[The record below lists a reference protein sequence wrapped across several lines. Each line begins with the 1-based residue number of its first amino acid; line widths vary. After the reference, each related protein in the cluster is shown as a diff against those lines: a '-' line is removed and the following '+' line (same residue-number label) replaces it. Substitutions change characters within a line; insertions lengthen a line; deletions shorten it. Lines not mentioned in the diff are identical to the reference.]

1 MIYLDHNAT
10 TPIDERV
17 LEAMQPYLSTFYGNP
32 SSLYRLGR
40 IARSAIEVA
49 REQVAELVDA
59 QDSQILF
66 TSGGTE
72 ANNLALSTARQFSR
86 ISIAATEHPS
96 IMAPAQHYFQDN
108 HKLEIIPVD
117 SDGIINADN
126 MQQSIDQGSQFVSI
140 MLANNETGVIQNIA
154 PYTQQLRAKNCVVH
168 TDAVQALGKI
178 PVSFKTLGVHLMTI
192 SGHKIYGPKGSGA
205 LIYTKDLP
213 IKPLLIG
220 GAQEFGLRAGT
231 ENVAAIVGFGKA
243 AELAR
248 VELAQRSAHLLK
260 LRQLLEHELN
270 SIPGARVFAQQ
281 AQRLPNT
288 VQFGITGM
296 DGEMLLMKLDQ
307 KAVAVSSG
315 SACASGG
322 LEPSPVLIA
331 MGFNTAEAK
340 SAVRI
345 SLGKSNT
352 EQEIIQFITHLK
364 NIVLTNY

>member
-1 MIYLDHNAT
+1 
-10 TPIDERV
+10 
-17 LEAMQPYLSTFYGNP
+17 
-32 SSLYRLGR
+32 
-40 IARSAIEVA
+40 
-49 REQVAELVDA
+49 
-59 QDSQILF
+59 
-66 TSGGTE
+66 
-72 ANNLALSTARQFSR
+72 
-86 ISIAATEHPS
+86 
-96 IMAPAQHYFQDN
+96 MAPAQHYFQDN